1 MEMEPIK
8 IKINIENKQDKNHV
22 LSIENDK
29 FHKMVFLYNALN
41 DGWKIKKK
49 NDSYIFTKNHEGKK
63 EILHDSYLLT
73 FMKLNMD
80 INKCVS

>member
-1 MEMEPIK
+1 MDEPIQ
-8 IKINIENKQDKNHV
+8 IKINIENKKDIT
-22 LSIENDK
+22 LESEK

-49 NDSYIFTKNHEGKK
+49 NDLYIFTKNHEGKK

-73 FMKLNMD
+73 FMKSNADLNK
-80 INKCVS
+80 IVS

>member
-1 MEMEPIK
+1 MDEPLH
-8 IKINIENKQDKNHV
+8 IKINIDNKKDITLENEQ
-22 LSIENDK
+22 

-49 NDSYIFTKNHEGKK
+49 KDLYIFTKNHEGKK

-73 FMKLNMD
+73 FMKSNSDLN
-80 INKCVS
+80 KVVS

>member
-1 MEMEPIK
+1 MDEPVH
-8 IKINIENKQDKNHV
+8 IKINIENKKDIT
-22 LSIENDK
+22 LENEK

-49 NDSYIFTKNHEGKK
+49 KDLYIFTKNHEGKK

-73 FMKLNMD
+73 FMKSNSDLN
-80 INKCVS
+80 KVVS

>member
-1 MEMEPIK
+1 MDEPVQ
-8 IKINIENKQDKNHV
+8 IKINIENTKDIT
-22 LSIENDK
+22 LENEK

-49 NDSYIFTKNHEGKK
+49 NDLYIFTKNHEGKK

-73 FMKLNMD
+73 FMKSNSDLN
-80 INKCVS
+80 KVVS

>member
-1 MEMEPIK
+1 MEEPIH
-8 IKINIENKQDKNHV
+8 IKINIENKIDIT
-22 LSIENDK
+22 LENEK

-49 NDSYIFTKNHEGKK
+49 KDLYIFTKNHEGKK

-73 FMKLNMD
+73 FMKSNSDLN
-80 INKCVS
+80 KVVS

>member
-1 MEMEPIK
+1 MDEPIQ
-8 IKINIENKQDKNHV
+8 IKINIVNKKDIT
-22 LSIENDK
+22 LESEK

-49 NDSYIFTKNHEGKK
+49 NDLYIFTKNHEGKK

-73 FMKLNMD
+73 FMKSNADLNK
-80 INKCVS
+80 IVS